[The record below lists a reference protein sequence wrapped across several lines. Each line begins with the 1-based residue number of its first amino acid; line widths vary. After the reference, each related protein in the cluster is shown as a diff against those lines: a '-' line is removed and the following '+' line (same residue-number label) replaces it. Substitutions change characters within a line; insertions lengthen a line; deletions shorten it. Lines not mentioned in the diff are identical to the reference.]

1 MGFFS
6 FLFSK
11 KKQTEKINPPAED
24 QSVKISESGAKF
36 DLEIV
41 EAYKRYHSDPSSD
54 ISLGIEDQN
63 RNSVPPHIAY
73 SQVFSQWAEIQSKWD
88 RMSVLYEFWDN
99 SQLEKLE
106 DWQIIE
112 RYTKDRY
119 ATKSLN
125 YFRKKIEGKDQLS
138 VEELVAASK
147 LHRILL
153 DNDSA
158 MTYAEKAYE
167 KFSNNDLAKVEYAS
181 VLHLSK
187 DTVKREKSHQIIGDV
202 LEKKM
207 KQNESQNIFDCF
219 IFSENYL
226 DSSVF
231 AIAYLINSDAGLE
244 MWDYVAEEYYYCP
257 VFRYEHAVKLSESE
271 NTGLRALAKLTSLSQ
286 EFPWFTT
293 ALQSTVKNIESMRVQ
308 LGKPDFM
315 EKEYLEFKNNLQC

>member
-6 FLFSK
+6 SLFGK
-11 KKQTEKINPPAED
+11 KKQTEKISSPAED
-24 QSVKISESGAKF
+24 QSFQISESGAKF
-36 DLEIV
+36 DIEII
-41 EAYKRYHSDPSSD
+41 EAYKRYHSDPTLD
-54 ISLGIEDQN
+54 ISLDIKDQN
-63 RNSVPPHIAY
+63 GKSVPPHIAY
-73 SQVFSQWAEIQSKWD
+73 AQIFSQWTEIQSKWD

-99 SQLEKLE
+99 SQFEKLN

-112 RYTKDRY
+112 RFTKDRY

-138 VEELVAASK
+138 LEELVAASK

-158 MTYAEKAYE
+158 MNYAKKAYE
-167 KFSNNDLAKVEYAS
+167 NSPNNDLVKVEYAS

-187 DTVKREKSHQIIGDV
+187 DTVKKEKSHQIIGDV
-202 LEKKM
+202 LEKKI
-207 KQNESQNIFDCF
+207 KQNDSQNIFDCF

-231 AIAYLINSDAGLE
+231 AMAYLINSDADLE
-244 MWDYVAEEYYYCP
+244 TWDYVAEEYYYCP
-257 VFRYEHAVKLSESE
+257 IFRYEHAVRLSESE

-293 ALQSTVKNIESMRVQ
+293 ALQSTIKNIESMRVQ
-308 LGKPDFM
+308 LGKNDFM
-315 EKEYLEFKNNLQC
+315 EKEYLEFKNNLQH

>member
-6 FLFSK
+6 FLFGK
-11 KKQTEKINPPAED
+11 KKQTEK
-24 QSVKISESGAKF
+24 SESRFAEQPAVSSEAGEKF

-41 EAYKRYHSDPSSD
+41 EAFRRYHSDPVSD
-54 ISLGIEDQN
+54 ISLKIEDQN
-63 RNSVPPHIAY
+63 GNVVPPHFAHHQI
-73 SQVFSQWAEIQSKWD
+73 FSEWAKIQSKWD
-88 RMSVLYEFWDN
+88 RMSLLYEFWDK

-106 DWQIIE
+106 GWKIME
-112 RYTKDRY
+112 RFTKDRY
-119 ATKSLN
+119 ATKSLK
-125 YFRKKIEGKDQLS
+125 YFRENIEGKDQLS

-158 MTYAEKAYE
+158 MLYAEKAYE
-167 KFSNNDLAKVEYAS
+167 KSPKNDLVKVEYAS

-187 DTVKREKSHQIIGDV
+187 DTVKKEKSHQIIGDV

-207 KQNESQNIFDCF
+207 KTGNLENVFDSF

-231 AIAYLINSDAGLE
+231 AMAYLINGDADLE
-244 MWDYVAEEYYYCP
+244 TWDYVAEEYYYCP

-271 NTGLRALAKLTSLSQ
+271 NGGLRALAKLTSLSQ

-308 LGKPDFM
+308 LGKADFM
-315 EKEYLEFKNNLQC
+315 EEEYAEFKRNLGR

>member
-6 FLFSK
+6 FLFGK
-11 KKQTEKINPPAED
+11 KKQTEKINSSVED
-24 QSVKISESGAKF
+24 QSFKMSESGAKF
-36 DLEIV
+36 DVEIV
-41 EAYKRYHSDPSSD
+41 EAYKRYYSDPASD
-54 ISLGIEDQN
+54 ISLDSKDQN
-63 RNSVPPHIAY
+63 GKSVPSHLAY
-73 SQVFSQWAEIQSKWD
+73 PQIFSQWAEIQSKWD
-88 RMSVLYEFWDN
+88 RMSVLYEFWDH
-99 SQLEKLE
+99 SQLDKLQ
-106 DWQIIE
+106 DWQIME
-112 RYTKDRY
+112 RFTKDRY

-125 YFRKKIEGKDQLS
+125 YFRKKVEVKNQLT

-158 MTYAEKAYE
+158 MIYAKKAYE
-167 KFSNNDLAKVEYAS
+167 NAPNNDLAKVEYAS

-207 KQNESQNIFDCF
+207 KQNDSQNIFDCF

-231 AIAYLINSDAGLE
+231 AMAYLINSDADLE
-244 MWDYVAEEYYYCP
+244 TWDHVAEEYYYCP

-293 ALQSTVKNIESMRVQ
+293 ALQSTIKNIESMRIQ
-308 LGKPDFM
+308 LGENDFM
-315 EKEYLEFKNNLQC
+315 EKEYLEFKNNLQQ